1 VRIDARAGPWN
12 AAQQLHPYENVL
24 LLCRSLRL
32 RSPCGPRVWSLAGKG
47 NVSEQT
53 LVRVTADA
61 QTALGGIDFTAAGA
75 GAVRVYFMGF
85 G

>member
-1 VRIDARAGPWN
+1 M
-12 AAQQLHPYENVL
+12 
-24 LLCRSLRL
+24 
-32 RSPCGPRVWSLAGKG
+32 
-47 NVSEQT
+47 SEET

-61 QTALGGIDFTAAGA
+61 QTALGGIDFSAA

>member
-1 VRIDARAGPWN
+1 
-12 AAQQLHPYENVL
+12 
-24 LLCRSLRL
+24 
-32 RSPCGPRVWSLAGKG
+32 
-47 NVSEQT
+47 VSEQS

-75 GAVRVYFMGF
+75 AAVRVYFMGF

>member
-1 VRIDARAGPWN
+1 MTAPR
-12 AAQQLHPYENVL
+12 
-24 LLCRSLRL
+24 
-32 RSPCGPRVWSLAGKG
+32 GPRFWTLAGKE
-47 NVSEQT
+47 NVNEQT

>member
-1 VRIDARAGPWN
+1 MVRQFAK
-12 AAQQLHPYENVL
+12 AAP
-24 LLCRSLRL
+24 R
-32 RSPCGPRVWSLAGKG
+32 GPRFWSLSGKG

-61 QTALGGIDFTAAGA
+61 QTALGGLDFTAAGA

>member
-1 VRIDARAGPWN
+1 MAGP
-12 AAQQLHPYENVL
+12 
-24 LLCRSLRL
+24 R
-32 RSPCGPRVWSLAGKG
+32 GPRFRSSTGKG

>member
-1 VRIDARAGPWN
+1 MPGRRNV
-12 AAQQLHPYENVL
+12 AQRLHLCENVL

-32 RSPCGPRVWSLAGKG
+32 RSPRGPRFWSLAGKG
-47 NVSEQT
+47 NVSEQN